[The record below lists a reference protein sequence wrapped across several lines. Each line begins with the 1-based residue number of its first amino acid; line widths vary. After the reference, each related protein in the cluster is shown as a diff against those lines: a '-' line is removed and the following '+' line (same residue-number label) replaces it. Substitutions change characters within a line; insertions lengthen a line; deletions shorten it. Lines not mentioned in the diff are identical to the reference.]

1 MLFDSIGNVQNGMDS
16 IAKPVTV
23 KDPENPIGLPTN
35 IKGDIE
41 FKNVVFSYNG
51 ISNVINNLS
60 LTIRAGEKIGIV
72 GHSGGGKTTL
82 VNLLLRFY
90 DIQNGSITI
99 DGIDI
104 KHIKMD
110 DLRSVIAM
118 VTQDTALLHRSVR
131 ENILYGN
138 EKVDDLDNLMRC
150 AAKQAKA
157 DEFIDALSDGAG
169 NTGYEAKVGERGV
182 RLSGGQ
188 RQRIAL
194 ARVILKNA
202 PILILDE
209 ATSALDSEVEAAVK
223 ESLDKLM
230 ENKTVIAIA
239 HRLSTIA
246 AMDRLIVLKEGQIAE
261 IGTHEELLKLDGVYA
276 SLWNKQTN
284 GFIGK

>member
-1 MLFDSIGNVQNGMDS
+1 M
-16 IAKPVTV
+16 
-23 KDPENPIGLPTN
+23 
-35 IKGDIE
+35 
-41 FKNVVFSYNG
+41 FSYNG